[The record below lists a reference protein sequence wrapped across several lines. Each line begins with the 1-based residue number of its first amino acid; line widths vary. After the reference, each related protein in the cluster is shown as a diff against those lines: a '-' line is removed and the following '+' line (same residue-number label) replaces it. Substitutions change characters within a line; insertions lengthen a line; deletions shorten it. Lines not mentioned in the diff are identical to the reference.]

1 MQQMTNMMASDPEKV
16 IAVRYL
22 IDSAASKFSVQAFAG
37 GLLSAFGHNPVIAI
51 PSFTGEVQLTEQV
64 EQSSFIMT
72 IAAGSL
78 RVASDVGEK
87 DRLEIERMMH
97 ERVLESVE
105 YPEILYTC
113 SKVSASKTGE
123 GQYWAASNG
132 DLTLHGT
139 TRSLNIPARVSLTG
153 ESLRA
158 IGNFTLLQSD
168 FAIELVSVAG
178 GSLKVK
184 DELKFSFDV
193 VARKQG

>member
-1 MQQMTNMMASDPEKV
+1 LQQMTNMMASDPEKV

-37 GLLSAFGHNPVIAI
+37 GLLSAFGHNPVITI

-78 RVASDVGEK
+78 RVASDVSEK

-168 FAIELVSVAG
+168 FGIELVSVAG